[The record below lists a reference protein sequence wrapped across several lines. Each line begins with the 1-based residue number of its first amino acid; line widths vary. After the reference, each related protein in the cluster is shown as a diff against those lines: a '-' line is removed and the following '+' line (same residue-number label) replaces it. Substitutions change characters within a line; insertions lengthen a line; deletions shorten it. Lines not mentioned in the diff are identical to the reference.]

1 MSVLIAL
8 RVTIRLHCANANSS
22 EAIAKALAKA
32 AGNAEVTIE
41 RVLKEYAR
49 IALLIRRTFYDA
61 DGRLLSI
68 KDMPRGCGS
77 RDRWL
82 EEEVIYG
89 SDGEGG
95 KHDIGRLKKI
105 RLTGKIP
112 ALEGLGGPR
121 VLTAP
126 AF

>member
-1 MSVLIAL
+1 
-8 RVTIRLHCANANSS
+8 
-22 EAIAKALAKA
+22 
-32 AGNAEVTIE
+32 VTIE
-41 RVLKEYAR
+41 RVVKEYAR
-49 IALLIRRTFYDA
+49 IAFLIPQDLLRRGRSPAYHH
-61 DGRLLSI
+61 GRLLSI